1 MKELRVT
8 YHMSRPGETVE
19 DCITLP
25 VSDEAAREILPLK
38 VDKYRFL
45 CGDATARLSVIIY
58 DLALLR
64 GFENYEIRTVEEVT
78 P

>member
-1 MKELRVT
+1 MKKLRVT
-8 YHMSRPGETVE
+8 YHMSRPGETAE

-25 VSDEAAREILPLK
+25 VSDEAAREILSLK
-38 VDKYRFL
+38 VDKYSYL

-58 DLALLR
+58 DLAQLQ
-64 GFENYEIRTVEEVT
+64 GYENYDIRTVEEVT